1 MNNPLQHAP
10 HDLKI
15 FPSGHIS
22 VTGSS
27 FVVFN
32 GALKTS
38 SGLRA
43 KSSIVEDGLMVQIT
57 NESMAALKAA
67 LLDMRD
73 YTIGCGAIDAPAPDE
88 QIIVQWVEDD
98 HKVNIG

>member
-1 MNNPLQHAP
+1 
-10 HDLKI
+10 
-15 FPSGHIS
+15 
-22 VTGSS
+22 
-27 FVVFN
+27 
-32 GALKTS
+32 
-38 SGLRA
+38 
-43 KSSIVEDGLMVQIT
+43 MVQIT

-98 HKVNIG
+98 HKVNIGWVDPLWITSQFITHF